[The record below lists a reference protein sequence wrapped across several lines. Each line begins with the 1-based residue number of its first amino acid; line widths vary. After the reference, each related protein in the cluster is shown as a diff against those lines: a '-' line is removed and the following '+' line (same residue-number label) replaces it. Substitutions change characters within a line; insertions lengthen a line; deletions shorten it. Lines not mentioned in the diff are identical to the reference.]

1 MFIQR
6 EGISIQSDW
15 EMSPLEQPTIFPWNI
30 YKNSFQKNHQVCGGR
45 LVISEGPRV
54 SLQQRGGGGRAAPW
68 PLALSLQLVVRRQMM
83 REPTP
88 GKIIDPPNQRFPGKS
103 GNDTPPLGRHHHG
116 HDDKKNFYKWEKKA
130 QL

>member
-1 MFIQR
+1 MKHLQELFSEKPPGLWR
-6 EGISIQSDW
+6 EASDLRGAPGIAAA
-15 EMSPLEQPTIFPWNI
+15 E
-30 YKNSFQKNHQVCGGR
+30 GR
-45 LVISEGPRV
+45 
-54 SLQQRGGGGRAAPW
+54 GGRAAPW